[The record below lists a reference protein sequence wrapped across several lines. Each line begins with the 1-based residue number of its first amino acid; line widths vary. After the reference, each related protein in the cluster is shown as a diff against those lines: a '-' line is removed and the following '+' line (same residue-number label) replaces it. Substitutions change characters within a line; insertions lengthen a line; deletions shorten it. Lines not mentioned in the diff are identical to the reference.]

1 VSEFLI
7 KQCVISFIVDRKKY
21 IIAHFWHVYVNQN
34 FTCTFSVL
42 FVSLSVC
49 LSRCYGYENI
59 EKKILKPGQ
68 IGIFTSGSRDYYVP
82 MNLKGN

>member
-1 VSEFLI
+1 MEKKKILKPILVCICKSKFDLYFFQCFLCPF
-7 KQCVISFIVDRKKY
+7 Q
-21 IIAHFWHVYVNQN
+21 
-34 FTCTFSVL
+34 
-42 FVSLSVC
+42 VC

-59 EKKILKPGQ
+59 EEEKILKPGQ